1 MQKNLASNYVPPERG
16 IAVQTRTPKST
27 QIMLVGVGG
36 GVVWLVLRFSSDG
49 DGRMPGG
56 KNQTPKKSHAHAKFP
71 SLENFQKKLND
82 ITQQNLQIVLPKK
95 KPT

>member
-1 MQKNLASNYVPPERG
+1 MSNYLPPERG

-27 QIMLVGVGG
+27 QKMLVGVWGG
-36 GVVWLVLRFSSDG
+36 GGGLVLRISSDG

-82 ITQQNLQIVLPKK
+82 ITQQNLQIVLTKK

>member
-1 MQKNLASNYVPPERG
+1 
-16 IAVQTRTPKST
+16 
-27 QIMLVGVGG
+27 MLVGVGG
-36 GVVWLVLRFSSDG
+36 LVLRISSDG

-82 ITQQNLQIVLPKK
+82 ITQQNLQIVLTKK